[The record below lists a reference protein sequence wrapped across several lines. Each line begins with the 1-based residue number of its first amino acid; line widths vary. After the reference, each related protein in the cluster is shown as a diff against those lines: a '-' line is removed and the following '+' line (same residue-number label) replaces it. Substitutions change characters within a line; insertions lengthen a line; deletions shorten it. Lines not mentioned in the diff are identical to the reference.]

1 MSAVIWNSLKEAKEG
16 LSKLHKEGKTIGS
29 MHTLGALHI
38 GHGKLIE
45 MSSKENDCTV
55 ISIYPNI
62 AQLAPGS
69 KYEYDIEKDCKFAEK
84 HGATHIICPK
94 TEEIYP
100 EDFRTYL
107 DQGECYKRLNGTAQ
121 PYLFKGMITMS
132 VRWILFTRPT
142 RTYWGLK
149 DIGQTILVE
158 RALKDLFQDD
168 IIVREVPCVRY
179 KSGIAIS
186 SRLMNQPENK
196 IKEFRRLNEA
206 CEKARKAL
214 LNGETN
220 ANKIKD
226 IIRNEITREPL
237 KYFSIEYIKVAKPLD
252 FTEPEEITLP
262 IIFHVDLTDGQ
273 KMYFDGLFIRNEEE
287 LKNGPP
293 VIWLDEEYP
302 PFLKEE
308 QNDEV

>member
-16 LSKLHKEGKTIGS
+16 LNKLHKEGKTIGS
-29 MHTLGALHI
+29 IHTLGALHI

-69 KYEYDIEKDCKFAEK
+69 KYEYDIKKDCKFAEE

-226 IIRNEITREPL
+226 IIRN
-237 KYFSIEYIKVAKPLD
+237 F
-252 FTEPEEITLP
+252 
-262 IIFHVDLTDGQ
+262 
-273 KMYFDGLFIRNEEE
+273 
-287 LKNGPP
+287 
-293 VIWLDEEYP
+293 
-302 PFLKEE
+302 
-308 QNDEV
+308 

>member
-16 LSKLHKEGKTIGS
+16 LNKLHKEGKTIGS
-29 MHTLGALHI
+29 IHTLGALHI

-45 MSSKENDCTV
+45 MSSRENDCTV

-69 KYEYDIEKDCKFAEK
+69 KYEYNIEKDCKFAEE

-149 DIGQTILVE
+149 DIGQIILVE

-179 KSGIAIS
+179 RSGIAIS

-220 ANKIKD
+220 ANKIKN
-226 IIRNEITREPL
+226 IIKNEITKEPL

-262 IIFHVDLTDGQ
+262 IIFHVDLTDGK
-273 KMYFDGLFIRNEEE
+273 KMYFDGLFIRNEDE

-308 QNDEV
+308 

>member
-16 LSKLHKEGKTIGS
+16 LNKLHKEGKTIGS
-29 MHTLGALHI
+29 IHTLGALHI

-45 MSSKENDCTV
+45 MSSRENDCTV

-69 KYEYDIEKDCKFAEK
+69 KYEYDIEKDCKFAEE

-206 CEKARKAL
+206 CEKGRKAL

-226 IIRNEITREPL
+226 IIRNEIIREPL

-262 IIFHVDLTDGQ
+262 IIFHVDLTDGK

-308 QNDEV
+308 

>member
-1 MSAVIWNSLKEAKEG
+1 MSAVIWNSLKEAKKG
-16 LSKLHKEGKTIGS
+16 LNKLHKEGKTIGS
-29 MHTLGALHI
+29 IHTLGALHI

-45 MSSKENDCTV
+45 MSSRENDCTV

-69 KYEYDIEKDCKFAEK
+69 KYEYDIEKDCKFAEE

-252 FTEPEEITLP
+252 FTEPKEITLP
-262 IIFHVDLTDGQ
+262 IIFHVDLTDGK

-287 LKNGPP
+287 LRNGPP
-293 VIWLDEEYP
+293 VMWIDEEYP

-308 QNDEV
+308 

>member
-16 LSKLHKEGKTIGS
+16 LNKLHKEGKTIGS
-29 MHTLGALHI
+29 IHTLGALHI

-69 KYEYDIEKDCKFAEK
+69 KYEYDIEKDCKFAEE

-149 DIGQTILVE
+149 DIGQVILVE

-220 ANKIKD
+220 ANRIKD
-226 IIRNEITREPL
+226 IIKNEITKEPL

-262 IIFHVDLTDGQ
+262 IIFHVDLTDGK
-273 KMYFDGLFIRNEEE
+273 KMYFDGLFIRNEDE
-287 LKNGPP
+287 LRNGPP

-308 QNDEV
+308 

>member
-16 LSKLHKEGKTIGS
+16 LNKLHKEGKTIGS
-29 MHTLGALHI
+29 IHTLGALHI

-45 MSSKENDCTV
+45 MSSEENDCTV

-69 KYEYDIEKDCKFAEK
+69 KYEYDIEKDCKFAEE

-107 DQGECYKRLNGTAQ
+107 EQGECYKRLNGTAQ

-220 ANKIKD
+220 ANKIKA
-226 IIRNEITREPL
+226 IIKNEITREPL
-237 KYFSIEYIKVAKPLD
+237 KYFSIEYIKVANPLD

-262 IIFHVDLTDGQ
+262 IIFHVDLTDGK
-273 KMYFDGLFIRNEEE
+273 KMYFDGLFIRNEDE

-308 QNDEV
+308 

>member
-16 LSKLHKEGKTIGS
+16 LNKLHKEGKTIGS
-29 MHTLGALHI
+29 IHTLGALHI

-69 KYEYDIEKDCKFAEK
+69 KYEYDIEKDCKFAEE

-158 RALKDLFQDD
+158 SALKDLFQDD

-262 IIFHVDLTDGQ
+262 IIFHVDLTDGK

-308 QNDEV
+308 

>member
-16 LSKLHKEGKTIGS
+16 LNKLHKEGKTIGS
-29 MHTLGALHI
+29 IHTLGALHI

-69 KYEYDIEKDCKFAEK
+69 KYEYDIEKDCKFAEE

-262 IIFHVDLTDGQ
+262 IIFHVDLTDGK

-302 PFLKEE
+302 PFLKEK
-308 QNDEV
+308 

>member
-16 LSKLHKEGKTIGS
+16 LNKLHKEGKTIGS
-29 MHTLGALHI
+29 IHTLGALHV

-45 MSSKENDCTV
+45 MSSEENDCTV

-69 KYEYDIEKDCKFAEK
+69 KYEYDIEKDCKFAEE

-149 DIGQTILVE
+149 DIGQIILVE

-220 ANKIKD
+220 ANKIKE
-226 IIRNEITREPL
+226 IIKNEITREPL

-252 FTEPEEITLP
+252 FTEPEKITLP
-262 IIFHVDLTDGQ
+262 IIFHVDLTDGK
-273 KMYFDGLFIRNEEE
+273 KMYFDGLFIRNEDE

-293 VIWLDEEYP
+293 VIWLDDEYP

-308 QNDEV
+308 

>member
-16 LSKLHKEGKTIGS
+16 LNKLHKEGKTIGS
-29 MHTLGALHI
+29 IHTLGALHI

-69 KYEYDIEKDCKFAEK
+69 KYEYDIEKDCKFAEE

-206 CEKARKAL
+206 CEKARRAL

-262 IIFHVDLTDGQ
+262 IIFHVDLTDGK
-273 KMYFDGLFIRNEEE
+273 KMYFDGLFIKNEEE

-308 QNDEV
+308 

>member
-1 MSAVIWNSLKEAKEG
+1 MSATIWNSLAEAREG
-16 LSKLHKEGKTIGS
+16 LKKLHKEGRTIGS
-29 MHTLGALHI
+29 IHTLGALHV

-45 MSSKENDCTV
+45 LSAKENECTV

-69 KYEYDIEKDCKFAEK
+69 KYEYDIKKDCKFAEE

-100 EDFRTYL
+100 DDFRTYL
-107 DQGECYKRLNGTAQ
+107 DQGECYKRLNGVTV

-149 DIGQTILVE
+149 DIGQVILVE

-168 IIVREVPCVRY
+168 IIVREVPTVRY

-186 SRLMNQPENK
+186 SRLMNLPEKK

-206 CEKARKAL
+206 CEEGRKAI

-220 ANKIKD
+220 ANKVKKLISDYLKK
-226 IIRNEITREPL
+226 EPMT
-237 KYFSIEYIKVAKPLD
+237 YFDIEYIKIAKPLD
-252 FTEPEEITLP
+252 FTEPETITLP
-262 IIFHVDLTDGQ
+262 IIFHIDLTDGN
-273 KMYFDGLFIRNEEE
+273 KRYFDGLFIRNEDE
-287 LKNGPP
+287 LRNGPP

-302 PFLKEE
+302 PFIKE
-308 QNDEV
+308 

>member
-1 MSAVIWNSLKEAKEG
+1 MSVIIWNSLEEARKG
-16 LSKLHKEGKTIGS
+16 LKVLHSENKTIGS
-29 MHTLGALHI
+29 IHTLGALHI

-45 MSSKENDCTV
+45 LSAEENDYTIV
-55 ISIYPNI
+55 SIYPNV

-69 KYEYDIEKDCKFAEK
+69 KYEYDLEKDCKFAEE

-100 EDFRTYL
+100 SDFRTYL
-107 DQGECYKRLNGTAQ
+107 DQGECYKRLNGTAV

-149 DIGQTILVE
+149 DIGQTILVK

-186 SRLMNQPENK
+186 SRLMNLPEDK
-196 IKEFRRLNEA
+196 IKEFERLHNA
-206 CEKARKAL
+206 CEKGRIAL
-214 LNGETN
+214 LNGETKSEN
-220 ANKIKD
+220 IKKIIMD
-226 IIRNEITREPL
+226 EI
-237 KYFSIEYIKVAKPLD
+237 
-252 FTEPEEITLP
+252 
-262 IIFHVDLTDGQ
+262 
-273 KMYFDGLFIRNEEE
+273 
-287 LKNGPP
+287 
-293 VIWLDEEYP
+293 DEKTMKHFKINYV
-302 PFLKEE
+302 
-308 QNDEV
+308 NDKKHY

>member
-1 MSAVIWNSLKEAKEG
+1 MSTVIWNSLKEAKEG
-16 LSKLHKEGKTIGS
+16 LNKLHKEGKTIGS
-29 MHTLGALHI
+29 IHTLGALHI

-69 KYEYDIEKDCKFAEK
+69 KYEYDIEKDCKFAEE

-107 DQGECYKRLNGTAQ
+107 DQGKCYKRLNGTAQ

-262 IIFHVDLTDGQ
+262 IIFHVDLTDGK

-308 QNDEV
+308 

>member
-1 MSAVIWNSLKEAKEG
+1 MSAVIWNSLDEAKKG
-16 LSKLHKEGKTIGS
+16 LKQLHKEGRTIGS
-29 MHTLGALHI
+29 IHTLGALHI

-45 MSSKENDCTV
+45 LSSQENDCTV
-55 ISIYPNI
+55 ISIYPNVK
-62 AQLAPGS
+62 QLAPGA
-69 KYEYDIEKDCKFAEK
+69 KYEYDIKKDCKFAEE

-149 DIGQTILVE
+149 DIGQVILVE

-168 IIVREVPCVRY
+168 IIVREVPTVRY

-186 SRLMNQPENK
+186 SRLMNLPEEK
-196 IKEFRRLNEA
+196 IKEFSRLNLA
-206 CEKARKAL
+206 CEKARVAL
-214 LNGETN
+214 LKGETKSS
-220 ANKIKD
+220 KIKE
-226 IIRNEITREPL
+226 IIRNELTKEPL
-237 KYFSIEYIKVAKPLD
+237 KYFSIEYIKIAEPMD
-252 FTEPEEITLP
+252 FTEPENITLP
-262 IIFHVDLTDGQ
+262 IIFHIDLTDGK
-273 KMYFDGLFIRNEEE
+273 KMYFDGLFIRNQEE
-287 LKNGPP
+287 LQNGTP
-293 VIWLDEEYP
+293 VIWLDDEYP
-302 PFLKEE
+302 PFKKE
-308 QNDEV
+308 D

>member
-1 MSAVIWNSLKEAKEG
+1 MSAIIWNSLKEAKEG
-16 LSKLHKEGKTIGS
+16 LKKLHKEGKTIGS
-29 MHTLGALHI
+29 IHTLGALHI

-69 KYEYDIEKDCKFAEK
+69 KYEYDIEKDCKFAEE

-186 SRLMNQPENK
+186 SRLMSQPENK

-214 LNGETN
+214 LSGETN

-226 IIRNEITREPL
+226 IIKNEITREPL
-237 KYFSIEYIKVAKPLD
+237 KYFSIEYIKIAKPLD

-262 IIFHVDLTDGQ
+262 IIFHVDLTDGK
-273 KMYFDGLFIRNEEE
+273 KMYFDGLFIRNEDE

-308 QNDEV
+308 

>member
-16 LSKLHKEGKTIGS
+16 LNKLHKEGKTIGS
-29 MHTLGALHI
+29 IHTLGALHI

-45 MSSKENDCTV
+45 MSSRENDCTV

-69 KYEYDIEKDCKFAEK
+69 KYEYDIEKDCKFAEE

-206 CEKARKAL
+206 CEKARRAL

-262 IIFHVDLTDGQ
+262 IIFHVDLTDGK
-273 KMYFDGLFIRNEEE
+273 KMYFDGLFIKNEEE

-308 QNDEV
+308 

>member
-1 MSAVIWNSLKEAKEG
+1 MAAVIWNSLAEAREG
-16 LSKLHKEGKTIGS
+16 LNKLHKEGKTIGS
-29 MHTLGALHI
+29 IHTLGALHI

-45 MSSKENDCTV
+45 LSAKENECTV

-69 KYEYDIEKDCKFAEK
+69 KYEYDIEKDCKFAEE

-107 DQGECYKRLNGTAQ
+107 DQGKCYKRLNGVAV

-149 DIGQTILVE
+149 DIGQVILVK

-168 IIVREVPCVRY
+168 IIVREVPTVRY

-186 SRLMNQPENK
+186 SRLMNLAENK

-206 CEKARKAL
+206 CEEGRKAI
-214 LNGETN
+214 LNGETSSERVKKIIEQYL
-220 ANKIKD
+220 NK
-226 IIRNEITREPL
+226 EPM
-237 KYFSIEYIKVAKPLD
+237 KYFDVEYIKIAKPLD
-252 FTEPEEITLP
+252 FIEPEKITLP
-262 IIFHVDLTDGQ
+262 IIFHIDLTDG
-273 KMYFDGLFIRNEEE
+273 KKRYFDGLYIRNEEE
-287 LKNGPP
+287 LRNGPP

-302 PFLKEE
+302 PFAEE
-308 QNDEV
+308 Q

>member
-16 LSKLHKEGKTIGS
+16 LNKLHKEGKTIGS
-29 MHTLGALHI
+29 IHTLGALHI

-69 KYEYDIEKDCKFAEK
+69 KYEYDIEKDCKFAEE

-94 TEEIYP
+94 AEEIYP

-262 IIFHVDLTDGQ
+262 IIFHVDLTDGK

-308 QNDEV
+308 

>member
-16 LSKLHKEGKTIGS
+16 LNELHKEGKTIGS
-29 MHTLGALHI
+29 IHTLGALHI
-38 GHGKLIE
+38 GHGKLIK
-45 MSSKENDCTV
+45 MSSEENDCTV

-69 KYEYDIEKDCKFAEK
+69 KYEYDIEKDCKFAEE

-220 ANKIKD
+220 ANRIKD
-226 IIRNEITREPL
+226 IIKNEITKEPL

-262 IIFHVDLTDGQ
+262 IIFHVDLTDGK
-273 KMYFDGLFIRNEEE
+273 KMYFDGLFIRNEDE
-287 LKNGPP
+287 LRNGPP
-293 VIWLDEEYP
+293 VIWIDEEYP

-308 QNDEV
+308 

>member
-16 LSKLHKEGKTIGS
+16 LNKLHKEGKTIGS
-29 MHTLGALHI
+29 IHTLGALHI

-69 KYEYDIEKDCKFAEK
+69 KYEYDIEKDCKFAEE

-262 IIFHVDLTDGQ
+262 IIFHVDLTDGK

-302 PFLKEE
+302 PLLKEE
-308 QNDEV
+308 

>member
-16 LSKLHKEGKTIGS
+16 LNKLHKEGKTIGS
-29 MHTLGALHI
+29 IHTLGALHI

-69 KYEYDIEKDCKFAEK
+69 KYEYDIEKDCKFAEE

-262 IIFHVDLTDGQ
+262 IIFHVDLTDGK

-308 QNDEV
+308 

>member
-16 LSKLHKEGKTIGS
+16 LNKLHKEGKTIGS
-29 MHTLGALHI
+29 IHTLGALHI

-69 KYEYDIEKDCKFAEK
+69 KYEYDIEKDCKFAEE

-262 IIFHVDLTDGQ
+262 IIFHVDLTDGK
-273 KMYFDGLFIRNEEE
+273 KMYFDGLFIRNEDE
-287 LKNGPP
+287 LRNGPP

-308 QNDEV
+308 

>member
-1 MSAVIWNSLKEAKEG
+1 MPAVIWNSLKEAKEG
-16 LSKLHKEGKTIGS
+16 LNKLHKEGKTIGS
-29 MHTLGALHI
+29 IHTLGALHI

-45 MSSKENDCTV
+45 MSSRENDCTV

-69 KYEYDIEKDCKFAEK
+69 KYEYDIEKDCKFAEE

-179 KSGIAIS
+179 RSGIAIS
-186 SRLMNQPENK
+186 SRLMNQPKNK

-220 ANKIKD
+220 ANEIKD

-262 IIFHVDLTDGQ
+262 IIFHVDLTDGK

-308 QNDEV
+308 

>member
-16 LSKLHKEGKTIGS
+16 LNKLHKEGKTIGS
-29 MHTLGALHI
+29 IHTLGALHI

-69 KYEYDIEKDCKFAEK
+69 KYEYDIEKDCKFAEE

-262 IIFHVDLTDGQ
+262 IIFHVDLTDSK
-273 KMYFDGLFIRNEEE
+273 KMFFDGLFIRNEEE

-308 QNDEV
+308 

>member
-16 LSKLHKEGKTIGS
+16 LNKLHKEGKTIGS
-29 MHTLGALHI
+29 IHTLGALHI

-69 KYEYDIEKDCKFAEK
+69 KYEYDIEKDCKFAEE

-262 IIFHVDLTDGQ
+262 IIFHVDLTDGK
-273 KMYFDGLFIRNEEE
+273 KMYFDGLFIRNEDE

-308 QNDEV
+308 

>member
-16 LSKLHKEGKTIGS
+16 LNKLHKEGKTIGS
-29 MHTLGALHI
+29 IHTLGALHI

-45 MSSKENDCTV
+45 MSSRENDCTV

-69 KYEYDIEKDCKFAEK
+69 KYEYDIEKDCKFAEE

-179 KSGIAIS
+179 RSGIAIS
-186 SRLMNQPENK
+186 SRLMNQPKNK

-220 ANKIKD
+220 ANEIKD

-252 FTEPEEITLP
+252 FTEPEQITLP
-262 IIFHVDLTDGQ
+262 IIFHVDLTDGK

-308 QNDEV
+308 

>member
-16 LSKLHKEGKTIGS
+16 LNKLHKEGKTIGS
-29 MHTLGALHI
+29 IHTLGALHI

-69 KYEYDIEKDCKFAEK
+69 KYEYDIEKDCKFAEE

-186 SRLMNQPENK
+186 SRLMNQLENK

-262 IIFHVDLTDGQ
+262 IIFHVDLTDGK

-308 QNDEV
+308 

>member
-16 LSKLHKEGKTIGS
+16 LNKLHKEGKTIGS
-29 MHTLGALHI
+29 IHTLGALHI

-69 KYEYDIEKDCKFAEK
+69 KYEYDIEKDCKFAEE

-262 IIFHVDLTDGQ
+262 IIFHVDLTDGK
-273 KMYFDGLFIRNEEE
+273 KMYFDGLFIKNEEE

-308 QNDEV
+308 

>member
-16 LSKLHKEGKTIGS
+16 LNKLHKEGKTIGS
-29 MHTLGALHI
+29 IHTLGALHI

-69 KYEYDIEKDCKFAEK
+69 KYEYDIEKDCKFAEE

-262 IIFHVDLTDGQ
+262 IIFHVDLTDSK

-308 QNDEV
+308 